1 MKSESTRDTN
11 RAFQH
16 FVDIFFQ
23 FFVLS
28 DLFELLPVL
37 TSFYDRL
44 FDPLID
50 PLVLLF
56 VATTTRRP
64 VRLRSHVH
72 PHTSYGLCLQSLSA
86 EYISK
91 ERRV

>member
-11 RAFQH
+11 RAFRGY
-16 FVDIFFQ
+16 FFQ

-37 TSFYDRL
+37 TSFYNRL

-50 PLVLLF
+50 PLVLLL

>member
-11 RAFQH
+11 RAFRGY
-16 FVDIFFQ
+16 FFQ

-37 TSFYDRL
+37 TSFYNRL

-50 PLVLLF
+50 PLVLLL

-64 VRLRSHVH
+64 VRFRSHVH